1 MLLIGVAASIVGIA
15 ITLAMDWFPEQGS
28 TAADDIDTL
37 YDVLLIASVPVFVL
51 VMTIAI
57 YCVIRFRARP
67 GDLSDG
73 APIHGNTR
81 LEVIWVTIPF
91 IMVTA
96 LAIYGW
102 VVLDDI
108 EAKQDNE
115 LVVNV
120 TGQQFAWRFEYPA
133 EKVQS
138 NQLVLPVDRPVE
150 FKIHSEDV
158 IHSFWVPGVPAQ
170 VGCRAGDHD
179 HDPGDAQQG
188 GQVPGGLRRA
198 VRHRPLDDAPA
209 GSRRPEERSGT
220 TWIADRQRRAEG
232 GGGEEQAAADGKAIF
247 TETGCNACHTL
258 ADAEATG
265 DVGPYARRPGRQRP
279 QARAGHRRGGV
290 CRGVDRRSGRR
301 SWSRASRV
309 T

>member
-81 LEVIWVTIPF
+81 LEIIWVTIPF
-91 IMVTA
+91 LMVTA

-102 VVLDDI
+102 IVLDDI
-108 EAKQDNE
+108 EAKKPNE
-115 LVVNV
+115 LRVNV

-133 EKVQS
+133 QKVQS
-138 NQLVLPVDRPVE
+138 NQLVLPE
-150 FKIHSEDV
+150 
-158 IHSFWVPGVPAQ
+158 G
-170 VGCRAGDHD
+170 
-179 HDPGDAQQG
+179 
-188 GQVPGGLRRA
+188 
-198 VRHRPLDDAPA
+198 PA
-209 GSRRPEERSGT
+209 GPLLHHAPT
-220 TWIADRQRRAEG
+220 T
-232 GGGEEQAAADGKAIF
+232 
-247 TETGCNACHTL
+247 
-258 ADAEATG
+258 
-265 DVGPYARRPGRQRP
+265 
-279 QARAGHRRGGV
+279 
-290 CRGVDRRSGRR
+290 
-301 SWSRASRV
+301 
-309 T
+309 